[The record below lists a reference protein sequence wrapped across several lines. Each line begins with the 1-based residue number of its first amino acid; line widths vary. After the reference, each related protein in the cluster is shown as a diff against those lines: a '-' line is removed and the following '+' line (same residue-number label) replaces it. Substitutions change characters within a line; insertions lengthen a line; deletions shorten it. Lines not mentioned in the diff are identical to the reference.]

1 MKNSIKLTALLVLM
15 SAGVYAASPV
25 KGIPP
30 AKAEISFSAMPADRG
45 INVKINNDKVEKA
58 VVMVYDANGKVI
70 FKNSMPKNKA
80 MERGYVLNQ
89 LDNGDY
95 TIEVAAGKQSV
106 KKYVHVFD
114 RDQKKVFL
122 IRQ

>member
-1 MKNSIKLTALLVLM
+1 MKNHIKITALLVLM

-25 KGIPP
+25 KGEKFP
-30 AKAEISFSAMPADRG
+30 KAEITFSAMPANRVID
-45 INVKINNDKVEKA
+45 VKVNNEKIGKA
-58 VVMVYDANGKVI
+58 VVIVYDADGRVL
-70 FKNSMPKNKA
+70 FKNAMRKRKS

-89 LDNGDY
+89 LENGDY